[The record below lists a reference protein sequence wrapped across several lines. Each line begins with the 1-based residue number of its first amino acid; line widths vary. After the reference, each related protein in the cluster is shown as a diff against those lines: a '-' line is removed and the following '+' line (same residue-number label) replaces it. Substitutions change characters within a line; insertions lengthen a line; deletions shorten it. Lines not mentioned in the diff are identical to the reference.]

1 MKLRL
6 LSILMGGVAVL
17 SLVSCENKEN
27 YADLLREERR
37 ACNSYLAGYEI
48 VDEVPADTV
57 FDVGPDAPFYR
68 IDPEGNVYM
77 QVLVAGDKSKRPVDN
92 QPVYFRFMRLDLG
105 YLYTDGEEYWEG
117 NAENMLADPT
127 QFLYNNY
134 TVSSSSMYGYGIQMP
149 LALIGLGG
157 DGQYPTKVNLLV
169 KSQYGFTDEIS
180 EVVPYLYTISYYPSM
195 IGGGSEE

>member
-57 FDVGPDAPFYR
+57 FEVGPDAPFYR

-105 YLYTDGEEYWEG
+105 YLYTDGEEY
-117 NAENMLADPT
+117 
-127 QFLYNNY
+127 
-134 TVSSSSMYGYGIQMP
+134 
-149 LALIGLGG
+149 
-157 DGQYPTKVNLLV
+157 
-169 KSQYGFTDEIS
+169 
-180 EVVPYLYTISYYPSM
+180 
-195 IGGGSEE
+195 